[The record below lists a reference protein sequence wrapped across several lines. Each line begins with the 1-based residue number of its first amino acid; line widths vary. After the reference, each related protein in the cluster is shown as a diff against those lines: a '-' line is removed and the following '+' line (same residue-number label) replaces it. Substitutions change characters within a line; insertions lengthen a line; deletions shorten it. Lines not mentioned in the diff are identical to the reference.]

1 MPRNQLL
8 ILEFLFVYQSLVQM
22 IDSHWRACS
31 TVAYVFYTG

>member
-8 ILEFLFVYQSLVQM
+8 ILDFLFIYQSLAQM
-22 IDSHWRACS
+22 IVSHWHACS